1 MMETEHE
8 HINFTAKQLFAAD
21 IEFKQQQS
29 VTTRLMNLRDE

>member
-8 HINFTAKQLFAAD
+8 LISFIAKQLFAAD
-21 IEFKQQQS
+21 IEFKQQS